1 MKGTSLLIA
10 AFCVLLIGTAA
21 RAQTHDVHYRQ
32 GLRELEAG
40 NLETALEEF
49 HRARTANPK
58 FAPAYVGL
66 AMVAMEQ
73 GNFDDAHTTLKQAKK
88 YDKNLVDTYV
98 VWGQVYMREGAKD
111 WEKKALKQLK
121 EAEKIAPTDDRAP
134 YYRGLVH
141 KKARKFQD
149 AVAAFGASA
158 GLKGPMAKAAE
169 AAQRHVQLVQRALP
183 EVKKAGDL
191 VALKDVATR
200 ADMALLFL
208 DEFDLRAWMKKHRP
222 EKADMSF
229 KPYDPQA
236 PPQKPEA
243 APDPPDIAKH
253 PHRNL
258 IRDVLAMEIPGL
270 ELYPDGGFGPDQPV
284 SRIEF
289 AQIMQG
295 LLVLGAGDRSLATKY
310 IGEKASRF
318 PDLRADHFAY
328 NAATLCVQR
337 GILQPETDGKLLPDR
352 PVSGAEA
359 ILGVKKALGL

>member
-1 MKGTSLLIA
+1 MKGTALWMAALCALLIA
-10 AFCVLLIGTAA
+10 SAA
-21 RAQTHDVHYRQ
+21 RAQAPDVHYRQ

-49 HRARTANPK
+49 NQAKAANPK

-66 AMVAMEQ
+66 ALVAMEQ
-73 GNFDDAHTTLKQAKK
+73 GNCDGAHALLKQAKK
-88 YDKNLVDTYV
+88 YDKNLVDLYV
-98 VWGQVYMREGAKD
+98 AWGRVYMREGGKD
-111 WEKKALKQLK
+111 WEKNALKELK
-121 EAEKIAPTDDRAP
+121 EAEKIAPADDRAP
-134 YYRGLVH
+134 YYRGMVH
-141 KKARKFQD
+141 KQARRFQD

-169 AAQRHVQLVQRALP
+169 AAQRQVQLIQRALP
-183 EVKKAGDL
+183 EAKKSGDQ

-222 EKADMSF
+222 EKADMGF

-236 PPQKPEA
+236 PPEKPEA

-270 ELYPDGGFGPDQPV
+270 EVYPDGGFGPDRPV
-284 SRIEF
+284 TRIEF
-289 AQIMQG
+289 AQMMQG
-295 LLVLGAGDRSLATKY
+295 LLVLGTGDRNLATEY
-310 IGEKASRF
+310 IGEKQSRF
-318 PDLRADHFAY
+318 PDLRADHFGY
-328 NAATLCVQR
+328 NAAALCVQR
-337 GILQPETDGKLLPDR
+337 GILQPETDGKLLPDQ

-359 ILGVKKALGL
+359 ILGIKKALEL